1 MKISGRVVSRKAISL
16 SRAAKL
22 ISRFAAV
29 ENGSSPA
36 VSIYLHRT
44 SDAFNHLAQFH
55 SKTKN
60 SSTIVDT
67 VEESRLTS
75 VNNNLDEKKKKK
87 TKKKN
92 KKRKKSDDEE
102 N

>member
-16 SRAAKL
+16 SRASKL

-44 SDAFNHLAQFH
+44 SDAFNHLVQFH

-60 SSTIVDT
+60 SSTIVHT
-67 VEESRLTS
+67 VEDSQLTS
-75 VNNNLDEKKKKK
+75 VDNTLDEKKKKM
-87 TKKKN
+87 KN
-92 KKRKKSDDEE
+92 KKRKRKKSDDEE

>member
-1 MKISGRVVSRKAISL
+1 MCDLIQKKEMKISGRVVSRKAISL

-44 SDAFNHLAQFH
+44 SDAFNHLLQFH
-55 SKTKN
+55 SKAKN
-60 SSTIVDT
+60 LNTTIHTD
-67 VEESRLTS
+67 
-75 VNNNLDEKKKKK
+75 NNN
-87 TKKKN
+87 KKKN
-92 KKRKKSDDEE
+92 KKRKKIDED
-102 N
+102 

>member
-44 SDAFNHLAQFH
+44 SDAFNHLLQFH
-55 SKTKN
+55 SKAKN
-60 SSTIVDT
+60 LNT
-67 VEESRLTS
+67 ELT
-75 VNNNLDEKKKKK
+75 DEKKK
-87 TKKKN
+87 N
-92 KKRKKSDDEE
+92 RKRKKIDED
-102 N
+102 